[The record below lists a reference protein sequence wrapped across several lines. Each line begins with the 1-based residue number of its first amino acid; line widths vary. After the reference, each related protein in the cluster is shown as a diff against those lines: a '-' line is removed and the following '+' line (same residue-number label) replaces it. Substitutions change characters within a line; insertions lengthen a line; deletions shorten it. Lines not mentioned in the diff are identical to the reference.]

1 MTPVLIHASVGAVSG
16 WINRNGYDQIRF
28 PNSGRFSVTERSIGG
43 ASFESQIEHLPVI
56 TLAGDTKWVKIK
68 YLEGED
74 FANVE
79 LF

>member
-1 MTPVLIHASVGAVSG
+1 MTPVLIHASVGTVSA

-28 PNSGRFSVTERSIGG
+28 PNSGRFSVTERSSED
-43 ASFESQIEHLPVI
+43 ALFESEVEHLSVI

-68 YLEGED
+68 YLEGKD